1 MGRAEAEG
9 FVESLGGGGGGG
21 ASYPR
26 QRNRSSNRRS
36 FGTAVQPVT
45 SNSRK

>member
-21 ASYPR
+21 GASYPR
-26 QRNRSSNRRS
+26 QRNLLLLTDDPLEPPCNR
-36 FGTAVQPVT
+36 
-45 SNSRK
+45 

>member
-26 QRNRSSNRRS
+26 QRNLLLLTDDPLEPPYNR
-36 FGTAVQPVT
+36 
-45 SNSRK
+45 